1 METIYIYLLK
11 ASGLIALFYLAYYFL
26 LRKETFFT
34 ANRFFL
40 LAGLGTAVVLPLF
53 YITKIVWVTPTP
65 LTFPISELPLKEVA
79 PEETFEINWYLTA
92 IAIYIVGS
100 ALFFIKFGMDYW
112 SLNRVL
118 YKTKAQQQADFKL
131 IDVQEKIAPFSYFNT
146 IVFNSSLYSPS
157 ELQSILEHEKVHS
170 EQHHTIDVLIIRFF
184 SIVFWF
190 NPFIWLYQRAI
201 LQNLEFIADSEATKR
216 LHDKKAYQ
224 MALVKITTH
233 ENCVALTNHFYQSLI
248 KKRIVMLNKNQS
260 KKWNS
265 WKYVL
270 ILPALI
276 AFVLIFQIKVLAQ
289 EKTVTHTTSSKTT
302 TEDIILVI
310 DKNTT
315 DTKLKQEAQLLKDLH
330 GINLKV
336 SKVKRNANQEI
347 TGIKVQFDDKN
358 GNKGTNQVDSDRPIV
373 PITFIKSTDSNGKTS
388 IGFYTGKANPK
399 GKINKR
405 IVLNSSDDEESNFA
419 FSFSDDEDDLTTPDA
434 PSTSDALDAPDA
446 TTTFVYQKV
455 PPSIHSP
462 YNPTTPNAPYTVVKK
477 TISIKNNKT
486 MDKPIVYINGKRVDT
501 DKDFNLEKVDP
512 NSISSINVLKDKK
525 AIEKYGEE
533 ANNGVLEIQTKN
545 NNGWEIKIETS
556 TSDDNISNLK
566 NNKNVDHKK
575 AVILI
580 DGKISDIEALDKLKP
595 TDIVNMSVSSVANY
609 PEPMKQ
615 KQIKKYGEKVLNGL
629 IEIETR
635 TKK

>member
-1 METIYIYLLK
+1 METLYIYLLK

-34 ANRFFL
+34 VNRFFL

-65 LTFPISELPLKEVA
+65 LTFPISELPMQEVA
-79 PEETFEINWYLTA
+79 PEETFEINWYLSA

-190 NPFIWLYQRAI
+190 NPFIWLYQRAL
-201 LQNLEFIADSEATKR
+201 LQNLEFIADNEATKR
-216 LHDKKAYQ
+216 LDDKKTYQ
-224 MALVKITTH
+224 MALLKITTH

-265 WKYVL
+265 WKYAL

-276 AFVLIFQIKVLAQ
+276 AFVFIFQIKVLAQ

-310 DKNTT
+310 DKNTS
-315 DTKLKQEAQLLKDLH
+315 DAKLKQEAQLLKDQH
-330 GINLKV
+330 GINLKI

-358 GNKGTNQVDSDRPIV
+358 GNKGTNQVDSDSPIS
-373 PITFIKSTDSNGKTS
+373 PITFIKSTDSKGKSS

-419 FSFSDDEDDLTTPDA
+419 FSFSDDEEDLTPPDAPSVPDVEDTPDA
-434 PSTSDALDAPDA
+434 PDAPN
-446 TTTFVYQKV
+446 VPKVQIQKRV
-455 PPSIHSP
+455 IVTRS
-462 YNPTTPNAPYTVVKK
+462 
-477 TISIKNNKT
+477 KNGE
-486 MDKPIVYINGKRVDT
+486 KPIVYINGKKVDVNMEELNS
-501 DKDFNLEKVDP
+501 KLDP
-512 NSISSINVLKDKK
+512 NSIERMDVYKGDIS
-525 AIEKYGEE
+525 IEKYGDDGK
-533 ANNGVLEIQTKN
+533 NGVIAITTKDGRTEVNVNKIIKRAQADVERSLNDRENMQTEMERARKEI
-545 NNGWEIKIETS
+545 ELSKIEMQKAKAEIEKAKQEIL
-556 TSDDNISNLK
+556 NA
-566 NNKNVDHKK
+566 KK
-575 AVILI
+575 E
-580 DGKISDIEALDKLKP
+580 IEKAKAESQK
-595 TDIVNMSVSSVANY
+595 
-609 PEPMKQ
+609 KQ
-615 KQIKKYGEKVLNGL
+615 KI
-629 IEIETR
+629 
-635 TKK
+635 

>member
-11 ASGLIALFYLAYYFL
+11 ASGLIALFYLAYYL
-26 LRKETFFT
+26 SLRKETFFT

-65 LTFPISELPLKEVA
+65 LTFPISELPLQQAAPKES
-79 PEETFEINWYLTA
+79 FEINWYLTA
-92 IAIYIVGS
+92 IVIYIVGS

-112 SLNRVL
+112 SLNRML

-170 EQHHTIDVLIIRFF
+170 EQHHTLDVLIIRFF

-201 LQNLEFIADSEATKR
+201 LQNLEFIADSVATKR
-216 LHDKKAYQ
+216 LNDKKAYQ

-270 ILPALI
+270 IFPALI

-289 EKTVTHTTSSKTT
+289 EKTITNTTTSKAT

-310 DKNTT
+310 DKNTS
-315 DTKLKQEAQLLKDLH
+315 DAKLKQEAQLLKDLH
-330 GINLKV
+330 GINLKI

-347 TGIKVQFDDKN
+347 TGIKVQFDDKK
-358 GNKGTNQVDSDRPIV
+358 GNKGTNQVDSDRPIS
-373 PITFIKSTDSNGKTS
+373 PITFIKNTDSNGKSS

-405 IVLNSSDDEESNFA
+405 MVLNSSDDEESNFA
-419 FSFSDDEDDLTTPDA
+419 FSFSDDEDDVTPPNA
-434 PSTSDALDAPDA
+434 PDALDASNA
-446 TTTFVYQKV
+446 TTPAVYDKV

-462 YNPTTPNAPYTVVKK
+462 YNPTSPNAPYAVVKK
-477 TISIKNNKT
+477 TISIKNSKT
-486 MDKPIVYINGKRVDT
+486 MDKPIIYINGKKVDVNMEELNS
-501 DKDFNLEKVDP
+501 KLDP
-512 NSISSINVLKDKK
+512 NSIESMDVYKGDIS
-525 AIEKYGEE
+525 IEKYGDDGK
-533 ANNGVLEIQTKN
+533 NGVIAITTKDGRTEVNMNKIIKRAQVDVERSLNERENMQADIERARKEI
-545 NNGWEIKIETS
+545 ELSKIEMQ
-556 TSDDNISNLK
+556 
-566 NNKNVDHKK
+566 K
-575 AVILI
+575 A
-580 DGKISDIEALDKLKP
+580 KA
-595 TDIVNMSVSSVANY
+595 
-609 PEPMKQ
+609 
-615 KQIKKYGEKVLNGL
+615 
-629 IEIETR
+629 EIEKAKQEILKA
-635 TKK
+635 KKEIEKAKADTQKI

>member
-11 ASGLIALFYLAYYFL
+11 ASGLIAIFYLAYYFL

-40 LAGLGTAVVLPLF
+40 LAGLGTAVMLPLF
-53 YITKIVWVTPTP
+53 YITKIVWVNPTP
-65 LTFPISELPLKEVA
+65 LTFPISELPLQQAA

-92 IAIYIVGS
+92 IVIYLVGS

-131 IDVQEKIAPFSYFNT
+131 IDVKEKIAPFSYFNT

-216 LHDKKAYQ
+216 LNDKKAYQ

-289 EKTVTHTTSSKTT
+289 EKTVTHTTTSKTT

-315 DTKLKQEAQLLKDLH
+315 DAKLKQEAQLLKDLH
-330 GINLKV
+330 GINLKI

-358 GNKGTNQVDSDRPIV
+358 GNKGTNQVDSDRPIS
-373 PITFIKSTDSNGKTS
+373 PITFIKNTDSNGKSS

-405 IVLNSSDDEESNFA
+405 IVINSSDDEESNFA
-419 FSFSDDEDDLTTPDA
+419 FSFSGDEDETEMPEIIGIEEQVERIEKLEVPN
-434 PSTSDALDAPDA
+434 LPDA
-446 TTTFVYQKV
+446 TDKM
-455 PPSIHSP
+455 
-462 YNPTTPNAPYTVVKK
+462 NN
-477 TISIKNNKT
+477 TINKRVIVTRSKNGE
-486 MDKPIVYINGKRVDT
+486 KPIVYINGKKVDVT
-501 DKDFNLEKVDP
+501 MEELNSKLDP
-512 NSISSINVLKDKK
+512 NSIERMDVYKGDIS
-525 AIEKYGEE
+525 IEKYGDDGK
-533 ANNGVLEIQTKN
+533 NGVIAITTKD
-545 NNGWEIKIETS
+545 GRTEV
-556 TSDDNISNLK
+556 
-566 NNKNVDHKK
+566 NVDKIVKRGQANLDRTRANIIRALEEKERMQPEMERTMKEIEQSKVEMQK
-575 AVILI
+575 ARAEM
-580 DGKISDIEALDKLKP
+580 DKAKQEIEKARKELEKARVEAQK
-595 TDIVNMSVSSVANY
+595 
-609 PEPMKQ
+609 KQ
-615 KQIKKYGEKVLNGL
+615 KI
-629 IEIETR
+629 
-635 TKK
+635 

>member
-53 YITKIVWVTPTP
+53 YITKIVWVNPTP
-65 LTFPISELPLKEVA
+65 LTFPISELPMQEVA
-79 PEETFEINWYLTA
+79 SEETFEINWYLTA

-131 IDVQEKIAPFSYFNT
+131 IDVPEKIAPFSYFNT
-146 IVFNSSLYSPS
+146 IVLNSSLYSPS

-201 LQNLEFIADSEATKR
+201 LQNLEFIADNEATKR
-216 LHDKKAYQ
+216 LDDKKAYQ
-224 MALVKITTH
+224 MALLKITTH

-265 WKYVL
+265 WKYAL

-276 AFVLIFQIKVLAQ
+276 AFVFIFQIKVLAQ
-289 EKTVTHTTSSKTT
+289 EKTVTHTTTSKTT

-310 DKNTT
+310 DKNTS
-315 DTKLKQEAQLLKDLH
+315 DAKLKQEAQLLKDQH
-330 GINLKV
+330 GINLKI

-358 GNKGTNQVDSDRPIV
+358 GNKGTNQVDSDRPIS
-373 PITFIKSTDSNGKTS
+373 PITFIKNTDSNGKSS

-419 FSFSDDEDDLTTPDA
+419 FSFSDDEEDLTPPDA
-434 PSTSDALDAPDA
+434 PSVPDATDAPDA
-446 TTTFVYQKV
+446 PDAPNQPKVQIQKRV
-455 PPSIHSP
+455 IVTRS
-462 YNPTTPNAPYTVVKK
+462 
-477 TISIKNNKT
+477 NNGE
-486 MDKPIVYINGKRVDT
+486 KPIVYINGK
-501 DKDFNLEKVDP
+501 KVDVNMEEL
-512 NSISSINVLKDKK
+512 NSKLDPKSIERMDVYKRDIS
-525 AIEKYGEE
+525 IEKYGDDGK
-533 ANNGVLEIQTKN
+533 NGVIAITTKDGRTEVNMNKIIKRAQADVERSLNDRENMQADMERARKEI
-545 NNGWEIKIETS
+545 ELSKIEMQKAKAE
-556 TSDDNISNLK
+556 IEKAKQEVLK
-566 NNKNVDHKK
+566 AKKEIEKAKAENNK
-575 AVILI
+575 I
-580 DGKISDIEALDKLKP
+580 
-595 TDIVNMSVSSVANY
+595 
-609 PEPMKQ
+609 
-615 KQIKKYGEKVLNGL
+615 
-629 IEIETR
+629 
-635 TKK
+635 

>member
-1 METIYIYLLK
+1 METIYPYLLK

-65 LTFPISELPLKEVA
+65 LTFPISELPLQKA
-79 PEETFEINWYLTA
+79 TPEETFEINWYLTA

-100 ALFFIKFGMDYW
+100 GLFFIKFGMDYW

-216 LHDKKAYQ
+216 LNDKKAYQ

-276 AFVLIFQIKVLAQ
+276 AFVFIFQIKVLAQ
-289 EKTVTHTTSSKTT
+289 EKTVTHTTSSKVT

-315 DTKLKQEAQLLKDLH
+315 DAKLKQEAQLLKDLH

-358 GNKGTNQVDSDRPIV
+358 GNKGTNQVDSDRPIS
-373 PITFIKSTDSNGKTS
+373 PITFIKSTDSKGKSS

-405 IVLNSSDDEESNFA
+405 IVINSSDDEESNFA
-419 FSFSDDEDDLTTPDA
+419 FSFSGDEDETEMPEIIGIEEQVERIEKLEVRN
-434 PSTSDALDAPDA
+434 LPDA
-446 TTTFVYQKV
+446 TDKM
-455 PPSIHSP
+455 
-462 YNPTTPNAPYTVVKK
+462 
-477 TISIKNNKT
+477 NN
-486 MDKPIVYINGKRVDT
+486 INGKKVDVT
-501 DKDFNLEKVDP
+501 MEELNSKLDP
-512 NSISSINVLKDKK
+512 NSIERMDVYKGDIS
-525 AIEKYGEE
+525 IEKYGDDGK
-533 ANNGVLEIQTKN
+533 NGVIAITTKDGRTEVNINKIIKRAQADVQQSFLEIERMQPEMERARK
-545 NNGWEIKIETS
+545 EIEQSKIEMQ
-556 TSDDNISNLK
+556 
-566 NNKNVDHKK
+566 K
-575 AVILI
+575 A
-580 DGKISDIEALDKLKP
+580 
-595 TDIVNMSVSSVANY
+595 
-609 PEPMKQ
+609 
-615 KQIKKYGEKVLNGL
+615 KV
-629 IEIETR
+629 EIEKAKQEILKA
-635 TKK
+635 KKEIEKAKADAQKNQKK

>member
-53 YITKIVWVTPTP
+53 YITKIVWVNPTP
-65 LTFPISELPLKEVA
+65 LTFPISELPLQQAA

-92 IAIYIVGS
+92 IVTYLIGS
-100 ALFFIKFGMDYW
+100 GLFFIKFGMDYW

-157 ELQSILEHEKVHS
+157 ELQNILEHEKVHS

-190 NPFIWLYQRAI
+190 NPFIWLYQRAL
-201 LQNLEFIADSEATKR
+201 LQNLEFIADNEATKR
-216 LHDKKAYQ
+216 LDDKKAYQ
-224 MALVKITTH
+224 MALLKITTH

-265 WKYVL
+265 WKYAL

-276 AFVLIFQIKVLAQ
+276 AFVFMFQIKVLAQ
-289 EKTVTHTTSSKTT
+289 EKTEKYTTVVNTDKVELQVTFDSKKDELNAEKDFFKQNFGIEMNFTQIKYNENNQLIQIKVELKNQEGTKKVYQTKGKTPIKPFNIYVIKDKNNKTT
-302 TEDIILVI
+302 FGFNELT
-310 DKNTT
+310 N
-315 DTKLKQEAQLLKDLH
+315 KQR
-330 GINLKV
+330 IV
-336 SKVKRNANQEI
+336 SK
-347 TGIKVQFDDKN
+347 KV
-358 GNKGTNQVDSDRPIV
+358 I
-373 PITFIKSTDSNGKTS
+373 
-388 IGFYTGKANPK
+388 ANPV
-399 GKINKR
+399 NK
-405 IVLNSSDDEESNFA
+405 EESTYS
-419 FSFSDDEDDLTTPDA
+419 FSFSDHEDDLSPPDV
-434 PSTSDALDAPDA
+434 PSISDALDAPNA
-446 TTTFVYQKV
+446 PTIFVYEKV

-462 YNPTTPNAPYTVVKK
+462 YNSTTQNSSFTVIKRRITPN
-477 TISIKNNKT
+477 NNKRLE
-486 MDKPIVYINGKRVDT
+486 KPIVYLNGKRVDT
-501 DKDFNLEKVDP
+501 DKDFKFENIDA
-512 NSISSINVLKDKK
+512 NSIESINVYRDKK
-525 AIEKYGEE
+525 ATEKYGEE
-533 ANNGVLEIQTKN
+533 AINGVMEIQTKN
-545 NNGWEIKIETS
+545 NNGWEIKIGKS
-556 TSDDNISNLK
+556 TSNDNINDLK
-566 NNKNVDHKK
+566 SNKNVDHKR
-575 AVILI
+575 AVIVI
-580 DGKISDIEALDKLKP
+580 DGKVSTLEALNELNP
-595 TDIVNMSVSSVANY
+595 TDIVNMSLISIANY
-609 PEPMKQ
+609 SEQMKQ
-615 KQIKKYGEKVLNGL
+615 KQIEKYGEKVLNGL
-629 IEIETR
+629 IEVETR

>member
-53 YITKIVWVTPTP
+53 YITKIVWVNPTP
-65 LTFPISELPLKEVA
+65 LNFPISELPLQQA
-79 PEETFEINWYLTA
+79 TPEETFEINWYLTA
-92 IAIYIVGS
+92 IAIYILGS

-118 YKTKAQQQADFKL
+118 NKSKAQQQADFKL
-131 IDVQEKIAPFSYFNT
+131 IDVPEKIAPFSYFNT

-201 LQNLEFIADSEATKR
+201 LQNLEFIADNEATKR
-216 LHDKKAYQ
+216 LDDKKAYQ
-224 MALVKITTH
+224 MALLKITTH

-265 WKYVL
+265 WKYAL

-276 AFVLIFQIKVLAQ
+276 AFIFIFQIKVLAQ
-289 EKTVTHTTSSKTT
+289 EKTVTHTTTPKTT

-310 DKNTT
+310 DKNTS
-315 DTKLKQEAQLLKDLH
+315 DAKLKQEAQLLKDLH
-330 GINLKV
+330 GINLKI

-358 GNKGTNQVDSDRPIV
+358 GNKGTNQVDSDRPIS
-373 PITFIKSTDSNGKTS
+373 PITFIKNTDSSGKSS

-419 FSFSDDEDDLTTPDA
+419 FSFSDDEEDLTPPDA
-434 PSTSDALDAPDA
+434 PSVPDATDAPDA
-446 TTTFVYQKV
+446 PDAPNQPKVQIQKRV
-455 PPSIHSP
+455 IVTRS
-462 YNPTTPNAPYTVVKK
+462 
-477 TISIKNNKT
+477 NNGE
-486 MDKPIVYINGKRVDT
+486 KPIVYINGK
-501 DKDFNLEKVDP
+501 KVDVNMEEL
-512 NSISSINVLKDKK
+512 NSKLDPKSIERMDVYKGDIS
-525 AIEKYGEE
+525 IEKYGDDGK
-533 ANNGVLEIQTKN
+533 NGVIAITTKDGRTEVNVNKIIKRAQADVERSLNDRENMQADMERARKEI
-545 NNGWEIKIETS
+545 ELSKIEMQKAKAE
-556 TSDDNISNLK
+556 IEKAKQEILK
-566 NNKNVDHKK
+566 AKKEIEKAKAENNK
-575 AVILI
+575 I
-580 DGKISDIEALDKLKP
+580 
-595 TDIVNMSVSSVANY
+595 
-609 PEPMKQ
+609 
-615 KQIKKYGEKVLNGL
+615 
-629 IEIETR
+629 
-635 TKK
+635 

>member
-1 METIYIYLLK
+1 METIYPYLLK

-53 YITKIVWVTPTP
+53 YITKIVWVNPTP
-65 LTFPISELPLKEVA
+65 LTFPISELPLQQAA
-79 PEETFEINWYLTA
+79 PEKTFEINWYLTA
-92 IAIYIVGS
+92 IVIYIVGS

-216 LHDKKAYQ
+216 LNDKKAYQ

-289 EKTVTHTTSSKTT
+289 EKTVTHTTTSKST

-315 DTKLKQEAQLLKDLH
+315 DAKLKQEAQLLKDLH

-347 TGIKVQFDDKN
+347 TGIKIQFDDNQGKKGTSQFSGDKPIEPITFSKSTDKN
-358 GNKGTNQVDSDRPIV
+358 GN
-373 PITFIKSTDSNGKTS
+373 TS
-388 IGFYTGKANPK
+388 IGLFTGKNKPNA
-399 GKINKR
+399 KINKR
-405 IVLNSSDDEESNFA
+405 MVINSSDDEESNFA
-419 FSFSDDEDDLTTPDA
+419 FSFSGDEDDLTPPDA
-434 PSTSDALDAPDA
+434 PSVPDVEDAIDAPD
-446 TTTFVYQKV
+446 V
-455 PPSIHSP
+455 PDA
-462 YNPTTPNAPYTVVKK
+462 PNAPKVQIQKRVIVTR
-477 TISIKNNKT
+477 SKNGE
-486 MDKPIVYINGKRVDT
+486 KPIVYINGKKVDVT
-501 DKDFNLEKVDP
+501 MEELNSKLDP
-512 NSISSINVLKDKK
+512 NSIERMDVYKGDIS
-525 AIEKYGEE
+525 IEKYGDDGK
-533 ANNGVLEIQTKN
+533 NGVIAITTKDGRTEVNVNKIIKRAQADIERSFSERENMQADMERARKEI
-545 NNGWEIKIETS
+545 ELSKIEMQ
-556 TSDDNISNLK
+556 
-566 NNKNVDHKK
+566 K
-575 AVILI
+575 A
-580 DGKISDIEALDKLKP
+580 
-595 TDIVNMSVSSVANY
+595 
-609 PEPMKQ
+609 
-615 KQIKKYGEKVLNGL
+615 KV
-629 IEIETR
+629 EIEKAKQEILKA
-635 TKK
+635 KKEIEKAKADTQKNQKK

>member
-53 YITKIVWVTPTP
+53 YITKIVWVNPTP
-65 LTFPISELPLKEVA
+65 ITFPISELPLQQA
-79 PEETFEINWYLTA
+79 TPEETFEINWYLTA
-92 IAIYIVGS
+92 IVIYIVGS

-146 IVFNSSLYSPS
+146 IVFNSSLYSPL

-216 LHDKKAYQ
+216 LNDKKAYQ

-276 AFVLIFQIKVLAQ
+276 AFVFIFQIKVLAQ
-289 EKTVTHTTSSKTT
+289 ENITTNTTKSKST

-315 DTKLKQEAQLLKDLH
+315 DAKLKQEAQVLKDLH

-358 GNKGTNQVDSDRPIV
+358 GNKGTNQVDSDRPIS
-373 PITFIKSTDSNGKTS
+373 PITFIKNTDSNGKSS
-388 IGFYTGKANPK
+388 IGFYTGKANPN

-419 FSFSDDEDDLTTPDA
+419 FSFSDDEEDITPQVVPNIPDA
-434 PSTSDALDAPDA
+434 ADAPEAKDALDAP
-446 TTTFVYQKV
+446 
-455 PPSIHSP
+455 
-462 YNPTTPNAPYTVVKK
+462 NAPKVQIQKRVIVTR
-477 TISIKNNKT
+477 SKNGE
-486 MDKPIVYINGKRVDT
+486 KPIVYINGKKVDVNME
-501 DKDFNLEKVDP
+501 DLNSKLDP
-512 NSISSINVLKDKK
+512 NSIERMDVYKGDVS
-525 AIEKYGEE
+525 IEKYGDDGK
-533 ANNGVLEIQTKN
+533 NGVIVITTKD
-545 NNGWEIKIETS
+545 GKTEV
-556 TSDDNISNLK
+556 
-566 NNKNVDHKK
+566 NVDKIVRRAQADAERAIANSIRAAEDKERMQPEMERAMKELELSKVEMQK
-575 AVILI
+575 AKAEM
-580 DGKISDIEALDKLKP
+580 DKAKQEIEKARKELEKTRAEAQK
-595 TDIVNMSVSSVANY
+595 
-609 PEPMKQ
+609 KQ
-615 KQIKKYGEKVLNGL
+615 KI
-629 IEIETR
+629 
-635 TKK
+635 

>member
-1 METIYIYLLK
+1 METLYIYLLK

-53 YITKIVWVTPTP
+53 YITKIVWVNPTP
-65 LTFPISELPLKEVA
+65 LTFPISELPLQQVA
-79 PEETFEINWYLTA
+79 PEKTFEIDWYLTA

-100 ALFFIKFGMDYW
+100 ALFFIKFGIDYW

-146 IVFNSSLYSPS
+146 IVFNSSLYTPS

-201 LQNLEFIADSEATKR
+201 LQNLEFIADNEATKR
-216 LHDKKAYQ
+216 LDDKKAYQ
-224 MALVKITTH
+224 MALLKITTH

-265 WKYVL
+265 WKYAL

-276 AFVLIFQIKVLAQ
+276 AFVFIFQIKVLAQ
-289 EKTVTHTTSSKTT
+289 EKTVTHTTTSKTT

-310 DKNTT
+310 DKNTS
-315 DTKLKQEAQLLKDLH
+315 DAKLKQEAQLLKDQH
-330 GINLKV
+330 GINLKI

-358 GNKGTNQVDSDRPIV
+358 GNKGTNQVDSDRPIS
-373 PITFIKSTDSNGKTS
+373 PITFIKNTDSNGKSS

-405 IVLNSSDDEESNFA
+405 IVLNSSDDEESNFS
-419 FSFSDDEDDLTTPDA
+419 FSFSDDEEDLTPPDV
-434 PSTSDALDAPDA
+434 PSVPDVEGALDAPDTPDA
-446 TTTFVYQKV
+446 PNQPKVQIQKRV
-455 PPSIHSP
+455 IVTRS
-462 YNPTTPNAPYTVVKK
+462 
-477 TISIKNNKT
+477 NNGE
-486 MDKPIVYINGKRVDT
+486 KPIVYINGK
-501 DKDFNLEKVDP
+501 KVDVNMEEL
-512 NSISSINVLKDKK
+512 NSKLDPKSIERMDVYKGDIS
-525 AIEKYGEE
+525 IEKYGDDGK
-533 ANNGVLEIQTKN
+533 NGVIAITTKDGRTEVNVNKIIKRAQADVERSLNDRENMQADMERARKEIELSRIEMQKAKA
-545 NNGWEIKIETS
+545 EIEKAKQEILKAKKEIE
-556 TSDDNISNLK
+556 K
-566 NNKNVDHKK
+566 AKAENNK
-575 AVILI
+575 I
-580 DGKISDIEALDKLKP
+580 
-595 TDIVNMSVSSVANY
+595 
-609 PEPMKQ
+609 
-615 KQIKKYGEKVLNGL
+615 
-629 IEIETR
+629 
-635 TKK
+635 

>member
-1 METIYIYLLK
+1 METIYPYLLK

-53 YITKIVWVTPTP
+53 YITKIVWVNPTP
-65 LTFPISELPLKEVA
+65 LTFPISELPLQQAA
-79 PEETFEINWYLTA
+79 PEKTFEINWYLTA
-92 IAIYIVGS
+92 IVIYIVGS

-289 EKTVTHTTSSKTT
+289 EKTITNTTTSKST

-310 DKNTT
+310 DKNTS
-315 DTKLKQEAQLLKDLH
+315 DAKLKQEAQLMKDLH
-330 GINLKV
+330 GITLKI

-347 TGIKVQFDDKN
+347 TGIKVQFDDKS
-358 GNKGTNQVDSDRPIV
+358 GNEGTNQVDSDRPIS
-373 PITFIKSTDSNGKTS
+373 PITFIKNTDSNGKSS
-388 IGFYTGKANPK
+388 IGFYTGKANLR
-399 GKINKR
+399 GKISKR
-405 IVLNSSDDEESNFA
+405 MVINSSDDEESNFEY
-419 FSFSDDEDDLTTPDA
+419 SFSGDEDDVTPPDA
-434 PSTSDALDAPDA
+434 PSVPDVEDVPDA
-446 TTTFVYQKV
+446 
-455 PPSIHSP
+455 
-462 YNPTTPNAPYTVVKK
+462 PNAPKVQIQKRVIVTK
-477 TISIKNNKT
+477 SKNGE
-486 MDKPIVYINGKRVDT
+486 KPIVYINGKRVDT

-525 AIEKYGEE
+525 AIEKYGEQ
-533 ANNGVLEIQTKN
+533 AYNGVIEIQTKN
-545 NNGWEIKIETS
+545 NNGWEIKIEES
-556 TSDDNISNLK
+556 TSNDNINNSK

-575 AVILI
+575 AVIVI
-580 DGKISDIEALDKLKP
+580 DGKVSDVESLDKLKP
-595 TDIVNMSVSSVANY
+595 TDIVTMNVSSVASY

>member
-53 YITKIVWVTPTP
+53 YITKIVWVNPTP
-65 LTFPISELPLKEVA
+65 LNFPISELPLQQA
-79 PEETFEINWYLTA
+79 TPEESFEINWYLTA
-92 IAIYIVGS
+92 IAIYILGS

-118 YKTKAQQQADFKL
+118 NKSKAQQQADFKL
-131 IDVQEKIAPFSYFNT
+131 IDVPEKIAPFSYFNT

-201 LQNLEFIADSEATKR
+201 LQNLEFIADNEATKR
-216 LHDKKAYQ
+216 LDDKKAYQ
-224 MALVKITTH
+224 MALLKITTH

-265 WKYVL
+265 WKYAL

-276 AFVLIFQIKVLAQ
+276 AFVFIFQIKVLAQ
-289 EKTVTHTTSSKTT
+289 EKTVTHTTTSKTT

-310 DKNTT
+310 DKNTS
-315 DTKLKQEAQLLKDLH
+315 DVKLKQEAQLLKDLH
-330 GINLKV
+330 GINLKI

-358 GNKGTNQVDSDRPIV
+358 GNKGTNQVDSDRPIS
-373 PITFIKSTDSNGKTS
+373 PITFIKNTDSKGKSS

-399 GKINKR
+399 GKINKK

-419 FSFSDDEDDLTTPDA
+419 FSFSDDEEDLTPPDA
-434 PSTSDALDAPDA
+434 PSVPDATDAPDA
-446 TTTFVYQKV
+446 PDAPNQPKVQIQKRV
-455 PPSIHSP
+455 IVTRS
-462 YNPTTPNAPYTVVKK
+462 
-477 TISIKNNKT
+477 NNGE
-486 MDKPIVYINGKRVDT
+486 KPIVYINGK
-501 DKDFNLEKVDP
+501 KVDVNMEEL
-512 NSISSINVLKDKK
+512 NSKLDPKSIERMDVYKGDIS
-525 AIEKYGEE
+525 IEKYGDDGK
-533 ANNGVLEIQTKN
+533 NGVIAITTKDGRTEVNVNKIIKRAQADVERSLNDRENMQADMERARKEI
-545 NNGWEIKIETS
+545 ELSKIEMQKAKAE
-556 TSDDNISNLK
+556 IEKAKQEILK
-566 NNKNVDHKK
+566 AKKEIEKAKAENNK
-575 AVILI
+575 I
-580 DGKISDIEALDKLKP
+580 
-595 TDIVNMSVSSVANY
+595 
-609 PEPMKQ
+609 
-615 KQIKKYGEKVLNGL
+615 
-629 IEIETR
+629 
-635 TKK
+635 

>member
-1 METIYIYLLK
+1 
-11 ASGLIALFYLAYYFL
+11 
-26 LRKETFFT
+26 
-34 ANRFFL
+34 
-40 LAGLGTAVVLPLF
+40 
-53 YITKIVWVTPTP
+53 
-65 LTFPISELPLKEVA
+65 
-79 PEETFEINWYLTA
+79 
-92 IAIYIVGS
+92 
-100 ALFFIKFGMDYW
+100 
-112 SLNRVL
+112 
-118 YKTKAQQQADFKL
+118 
-131 IDVQEKIAPFSYFNT
+131 
-146 IVFNSSLYSPS
+146 
-157 ELQSILEHEKVHS
+157 
-170 EQHHTIDVLIIRFF
+170 
-184 SIVFWF
+184 
-190 NPFIWLYQRAI
+190 
-201 LQNLEFIADSEATKR
+201 
-216 LHDKKAYQ
+216 
-224 MALVKITTH
+224 
-233 ENCVALTNHFYQSLI
+233 
-248 KKRIVMLNKNQS
+248 MLNKNQS

-276 AFVLIFQIKVLAQ
+276 AFVFIFQIKVLAQ
-289 EKTVTHTTSSKTT
+289 EKIVTHTTSSKTT

-315 DTKLKQEAQLLKDLH
+315 DAKLKQEAQLLKDLH

-358 GNKGTNQVDSDRPIV
+358 GNKGTNQVDSDRPIS
-373 PITFIKSTDSNGKTS
+373 PITFIKSTDSKGKSS

-486 MDKPIVYINGKRVDT
+486 MDKTIVYINGKRVDT

>member
-1 METIYIYLLK
+1 
-11 ASGLIALFYLAYYFL
+11 
-26 LRKETFFT
+26 
-34 ANRFFL
+34 
-40 LAGLGTAVVLPLF
+40 
-53 YITKIVWVTPTP
+53 
-65 LTFPISELPLKEVA
+65 
-79 PEETFEINWYLTA
+79 
-92 IAIYIVGS
+92 
-100 ALFFIKFGMDYW
+100 MDYW

-216 LHDKKAYQ
+216 LNDKKAYQ

-276 AFVLIFQIKVLAQ
+276 AFVFIFQIKVLAQ
-289 EKTVTHTTSSKTT
+289 EKTVTHTTTSKVT

-315 DTKLKQEAQLLKDLH
+315 DAKLKQEAQLLKDLH

-358 GNKGTNQVDSDRPIV
+358 GNKGTNQVDSDRPIA

-405 IVLNSSDDEESNFA
+405 IVINSSDDEESNFA
-419 FSFSDDEDDLTTPDA
+419 FSFSGDEDDLTPPDA
-434 PSTSDALDAPDA
+434 PSIPDALDPLNEAP
-446 TTTFVYQKV
+446 TSIYQKV

-462 YNPTTPNAPYTVVKK
+462 YNPTSPNTPYAVVKK
-477 TISIKNNKT
+477 TISIKNSKT
-486 MDKPIVYINGKRVDT
+486 MDKPIIYINGKKVDVNMEELNY
-501 DKDFNLEKVDP
+501 KLDP
-512 NSISSINVLKDKK
+512 NSIERMDVYKGDIS
-525 AIEKYGEE
+525 IEKYGDDGK
-533 ANNGVLEIQTKN
+533 NGVIAITTKDGRTEVN
-545 NNGWEIKIETS
+545 VDKIIKRAQADVERSFNERENMQAEMERARKEMELSKIEMQKAKAE
-556 TSDDNISNLK
+556 IEKAKQEILK
-566 NNKNVDHKK
+566 AKK
-575 AVILI
+575 E
-580 DGKISDIEALDKLKP
+580 IEKAKAESQK
-595 TDIVNMSVSSVANY
+595 
-609 PEPMKQ
+609 KQ
-615 KQIKKYGEKVLNGL
+615 KI
-629 IEIETR
+629 
-635 TKK
+635 

>member
-40 LAGLGTAVVLPLF
+40 IAGLGTAVVLPLF
-53 YITKIVWVTPTP
+53 YITKIVWVNPTP
-65 LTFPISELPLKEVA
+65 LTFPISELPMQEIA

-131 IDVQEKIAPFSYFNT
+131 IDVPEKIAPFSYFNT

-184 SIVFWF
+184 TIVFWF

-201 LQNLEFIADSEATKR
+201 LQNLEFIADNEATKR
-216 LHDKKAYQ
+216 LDNKKAYQ
-224 MALVKITTH
+224 MALLKITTH

-265 WKYVL
+265 WKYAL

-276 AFVLIFQIKVLAQ
+276 AFVFIFQIKVLAQ

-310 DKNTT
+310 DKNTS
-315 DTKLKQEAQLLKDLH
+315 DTKLKQEAQLLKDQH
-330 GINLKV
+330 GINLKI

-358 GNKGTNQVDSDRPIV
+358 GNKGTNQVDSDRPIS
-373 PITFIKSTDSNGKTS
+373 PITFIKSTDSKGKSS

-419 FSFSDDEDDLTTPDA
+419 FSFSDDEEDLTPPDAPSIPDAADAQDAPDTPDA
-434 PSTSDALDAPDA
+434 P
-446 TTTFVYQKV
+446 
-455 PPSIHSP
+455 
-462 YNPTTPNAPYTVVKK
+462 NAPKVQIQKK
-477 TISIKNNKT
+477 VIVTRSKNGE
-486 MDKPIVYINGKRVDT
+486 KPIVYINGKKVDVSM
-501 DKDFNLEKVDP
+501 DDLDSKLDP
-512 NSISSINVLKDKK
+512 NSIERMDVYKGDIS
-525 AIEKYGEE
+525 IEKYGDDGK
-533 ANNGVLEIQTKN
+533 NGVIAITTKDGRTEVNVNKIIKRAQADVERSLNDRENMQADMERARKEI
-545 NNGWEIKIETS
+545 ELSKIEMQ
-556 TSDDNISNLK
+556 
-566 NNKNVDHKK
+566 K
-575 AVILI
+575 A
-580 DGKISDIEALDKLKP
+580 KA
-595 TDIVNMSVSSVANY
+595 
-609 PEPMKQ
+609 
-615 KQIKKYGEKVLNGL
+615 
-629 IEIETR
+629 EIEKAKQEILKA
-635 TKK
+635 KKEIEKAKADTQKNQKK

>member
-53 YITKIVWVTPTP
+53 YITKIVWVNPTP
-65 LTFPISELPLKEVA
+65 LTFPISELPLQQVA

-216 LHDKKAYQ
+216 LNDKKAYQ

-289 EKTVTHTTSSKTT
+289 EK
-302 TEDIILVI
+302 
-310 DKNTT
+310 
-315 DTKLKQEAQLLKDLH
+315 
-330 GINLKV
+330 
-336 SKVKRNANQEI
+336 NQ
-347 TGIKVQFDDKN
+347 
-358 GNKGTNQVDSDRPIV
+358 
-373 PITFIKSTDSNGKTS
+373 IKSERPMDVIYTIETNSTDKE
-388 IGFYTGKANPK
+388 IA
-399 GKINKR
+399 
-405 IVLNSSDDEESNFA
+405 
-419 FSFSDDEDDLTTPDA
+419 EDLK
-434 PSTSDALDAPDA
+434 SL
-446 TTTFVYQKV
+446 K
-455 PPSIHSP
+455 
-462 YNPTTPNAPYTVVKK
+462 
-477 TISIKNNKT
+477 
-486 MDKPIVYINGKRVDT
+486 
-501 DKDFNLEKVDP
+501 KDFNINCVVSGIKRNTDNEITAINIKFTQETGEKSAIILNGNTPIQEIKFNCYYNEIGQGRVRIYSGEVNNKKNVAKAA
-512 NSISSINVLKDKK
+512 NSISEVEEESDYVYALDNELFELIPPTPPTPPDHPYDNLMEAPISPDYPEVPELPSDIFNKK
-525 AIEKYGEE
+525 AMKNYEKKMAVYEE
-533 ANNGVLEIQTKN
+533 KMKKTEPKIKEFERKLALYEMEMKKLEPNVKDYDKEMIVFEKEMKVFEKEMKKYQDKYR
-545 NNGWEIKIETS
+545 KI
-556 TSDDNISNLK
+556 D
-566 NNKNVDHKK
+566 
-575 AVILI
+575 
-580 DGKISDIEALDKLKP
+580 
-595 TDIVNMSVSSVANY
+595 
-609 PEPMKQ
+609 Q
-615 KQIKKYGEKVLNGL
+615 KIKKNQ
-629 IEIETR
+629 
-635 TKK
+635 

>member
-53 YITKIVWVTPTP
+53 YITKIVWVNPTP
-65 LTFPISELPLKEVA
+65 ITFPISELPLQQA
-79 PEETFEINWYLTA
+79 TPEETFEINWYLTA
-92 IAIYIVGS
+92 IVIYIVGS

-146 IVFNSSLYSPS
+146 IVFNSSLYSPL

-216 LHDKKAYQ
+216 LNDKKAYQ

-276 AFVLIFQIKVLAQ
+276 AFVFIFQIKVLAQ
-289 EKTVTHTTSSKTT
+289 EKITTNTITSKST

-315 DTKLKQEAQLLKDLH
+315 DAKLKQEAQLLKDLH

-358 GNKGTNQVDSDRPIV
+358 GNKGTNQVDSDRPIS
-373 PITFIKSTDSNGKTS
+373 PITFIKNTDSNGKSS
-388 IGFYTGKANPK
+388 IGFYTGKANPN

-419 FSFSDDEDDLTTPDA
+419 FSFSDDEEDITPQVVPNIPDA
-434 PSTSDALDAPDA
+434 ADAPEAKDALDAP
-446 TTTFVYQKV
+446 
-455 PPSIHSP
+455 
-462 YNPTTPNAPYTVVKK
+462 NAPKVQIQKRVIVTK
-477 TISIKNNKT
+477 SKNGE
-486 MDKPIVYINGKRVDT
+486 KPIVYINGRKVDVNME
-501 DKDFNLEKVDP
+501 DLNSKLDP
-512 NSISSINVLKDKK
+512 NSIERMDVYKGDVS
-525 AIEKYGEE
+525 IEKYGDDGK
-533 ANNGVLEIQTKN
+533 NGVIVITTKD
-545 NNGWEIKIETS
+545 GKTEV
-556 TSDDNISNLK
+556 
-566 NNKNVDHKK
+566 NVDKIVRRAQADAERAIANSIRAAEDKERMQPEMERAMKELELSKVEMQK
-575 AVILI
+575 AKAEM
-580 DGKISDIEALDKLKP
+580 DKAKQEIEKARKELEKTRAEAQK
-595 TDIVNMSVSSVANY
+595 
-609 PEPMKQ
+609 KQ
-615 KQIKKYGEKVLNGL
+615 KI
-629 IEIETR
+629 
-635 TKK
+635 